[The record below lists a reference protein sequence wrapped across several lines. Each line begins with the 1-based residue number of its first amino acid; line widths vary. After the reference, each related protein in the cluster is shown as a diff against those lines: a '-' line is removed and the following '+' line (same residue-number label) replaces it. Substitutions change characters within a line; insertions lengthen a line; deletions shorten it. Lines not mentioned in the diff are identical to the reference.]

1 MGGVFAS
8 RPATT
13 GRAGLVGRLTIEER
27 LREEAL
33 FGRLPLLKEEREY
46 STRGIISTGFTYAVA
61 AWCFL
66 IGGYSANVVGAV
78 QGMVTLICGCT
89 IGVIVSAAA
98 SALACNRY
106 GLEQIDYTKTCYGQR
121 GARLLLIFYIIN
133 QIGWT
138 GMILVMFGKGVTNVA
153 LGLGFNGGENL
164 VRFCVLLG
172 LLVGYWVINKGVHVL
187 NIFNSI
193 VFPGLLLVTCFLY
206 WAIFKSADWATICAQ
221 TPLDPQGNGLD
232 YILSFEYGLG
242 AGFSWWPGIG
252 FLARNTDTQRNSF
265 YPQVLTMGLGMGV
278 VCCTGLL
285 AGLVFR
291 SYDPTIWMVKVGGPV
306 LGVLSLLLVAI
317 ANVSASAL
325 MMYTA
330 ALALRHISI
339 LRSLPWAKLT
349 LLSFIPVMAYVA
361 VPSRLYEGGSA
372 FLAYNATMFAPISAI
387 LLVDYFWLRRGRI
400 NVSQVFEEDSTGH
413 YWFYKGFNLL
423 ALSCTF
429 LGMGLYIYLLNPV
442 TYAAHG
448 PVRALTASAPST
460 IVPMLLYAILGKIW
474 LMGKYGGYG
483 DVTEPLSLRQ
493 SNL

>member
-1 MGGVFAS
+1 MDDFPDLGIADSFGL
-8 RPATT
+8 R
-13 GRAGLVGRLTIEER
+13 LVGSVTIEER

-78 QGMVTLICGCT
+78 QGIVTLVCGCT
-89 IGVIVSAAA
+89 IGVIMSAAA

-106 GLEQIDYTKTCYGQR
+106 GLEQIDYTKSCYGQR
-121 GARLLLIFYIIN
+121 GARLILLFYIIN

-153 LGLGFNGGENL
+153 AGLGFDGGENL
-164 VRFCVLLG
+164 VRICVFAG

-187 NIFNSI
+187 NVFNSI
-193 VFPGLLLVTCFLY
+193 VFPGLLIVTGFLY
-206 WAIFKSADWATICAQ
+206 WAIFKSADWATICAAQ
-221 TPLDPQGNGLD
+221 PLEPQEAGLN

-252 FLARNTDTQRNSF
+252 FLTRNTDTQRNSL

-291 SYDPTIWMVKVGGPV
+291 AYDPTVWMIKVGGPV

-317 ANVSASAL
+317 ANVSASAM

-330 ALALRHISI
+330 ALALRHIGAF
-339 LRSLPWAKLT
+339 RALPWGKLT
-349 LLSFIPVMAYVA
+349 LLGFIPVMAYV
-361 VPSRLYEGGSA
+361 VMPSKLYDGGSA
-372 FLAYNATMFAPISAI
+372 FLAYNATMFAPISAV
-387 LLVDYFWLRRGRI
+387 LLVDYFLLRRGRI
-400 NVSQVFEEDSTGH
+400 NVSQVFEDDPSGH
-413 YWFYKGFNLL
+413 YWFWHGFNVPALL
-423 ALSCTF
+423 CAF
-429 LGMGLYIYLLNPV
+429 LGMGIYIWLLNPV
-442 TYAAHG
+442 TYVAHG
-448 PVRALTASAPST
+448 PVRLLTASGPAT
-460 IVPMLLYAILGKIW
+460 LLPMVLYAILAYLFLVGKS
-474 LMGKYGGYG
+474 GG
-483 DVTEPLSLRQ
+483 
-493 SNL
+493 